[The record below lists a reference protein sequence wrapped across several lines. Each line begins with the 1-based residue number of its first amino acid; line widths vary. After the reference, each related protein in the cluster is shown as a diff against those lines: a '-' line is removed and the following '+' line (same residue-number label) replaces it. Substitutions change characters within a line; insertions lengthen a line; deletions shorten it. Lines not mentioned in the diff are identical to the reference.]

1 MNYILAI
8 SKSMLDNATD
18 NHSKPI
24 VISAIRDLF
33 LLLESQLINQS
44 MVRTSS
50 NTELEIE
57 PENVNDLMSSLKDTK
72 RDIQDIFKSIE
83 YLQSNIT
90 QPTSEKSQY
99 EVAQKAAMRLAQLRD
114 EAVIVKDYTLA
125 NEIDNLFENVLK

>member
-8 SKSMLDNATD
+8 SKSMLDNAT
-18 NHSKPI
+18 NKHSKPI

-33 LLLESQLINQS
+33 LLLESQLINQN
-44 MVRTSS
+44 MVKKSF
-50 NTELEIE
+50 NTELEVE

-83 YLQSNIT
+83 YLQNNIT
-90 QPTSEKSQY
+90 KPISEKSQH

-125 NEIDNLFENVLK
+125 NEIDDLFENILN